1 MFNKVYND
9 ICNYIPTNEQE
20 ENDKKEFI
28 WLLDT
33 YKEKAFERSLLFGHI
48 TASAIIIDKE
58 YKKML
63 MCFHNIY
70 KSWAWLGGHA
80 DGEMDLYKLILE
92 EIKEE
97 SGLEKVEL
105 ISDGYSSLEILSVDS
120 HYKKNKFV
128 STHLHYNVTYL
139 FVGDINSKI
148 RIKEDENSNIGWID
162 LEDLYEHVK
171 NDHDMYTIYKK
182 SLKRVGK

>member
-105 ISDGYSSLEILSVDS
+105 IGDGYSSLEILSHINNTNKPTMVALDAR
-120 HYKKNKFV
+120 KNCA
-128 STHLHYNVTYL
+128 YL
-139 FVGDINSKI
+139 RYDNDIKGAVQLEE
-148 RIKEDENSNIGWID
+148 IKEYVVTEPKDIREWVQRIVPTYSIQ
-162 LEDLYEHVK
+162 EHK
-171 NDHDMYTIYKK
+171 
-182 SLKRVGK
+182 